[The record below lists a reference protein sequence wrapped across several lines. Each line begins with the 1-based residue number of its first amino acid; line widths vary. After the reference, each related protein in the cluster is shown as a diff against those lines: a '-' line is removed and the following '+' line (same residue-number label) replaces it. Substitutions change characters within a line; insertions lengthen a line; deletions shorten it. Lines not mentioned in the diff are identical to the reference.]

1 MVHGLAAR
9 SMAALGARRYVLLYQ
24 LGTHNRA
31 LLFYV
36 LINNLEELA
45 PIVYTPIVGAHPFQ
59 ALKLNVNA
67 VPVPSSSAECLDH
80 HGTPHEESA

>member
-1 MVHGLAAR
+1 MSGLRCVGLAAR
-9 SMAALGARRYVLLYQ
+9 SRAALGARRYVLLYQ

-45 PIVYTPIVGAHPFQ
+45 PIVYTPIVGAHPSPAPPF
-59 ALKLNVNA
+59 
-67 VPVPSSSAECLDH
+67 PS
-80 HGTPHEESA
+80 